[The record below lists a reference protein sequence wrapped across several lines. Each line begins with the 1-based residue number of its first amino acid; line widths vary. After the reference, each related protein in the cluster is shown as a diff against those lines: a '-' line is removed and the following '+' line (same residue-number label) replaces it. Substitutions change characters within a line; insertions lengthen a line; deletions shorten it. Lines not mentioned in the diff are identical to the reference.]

1 MARHVPVMEPF
12 MLPSPI
18 FTHLNLGSTTRR
30 EARPRVIAVCVM
42 PNLGKARKAIEAIA
56 DHLASRLQGFLRITF
71 DRLFGE
77 ARNQAE
83 LDEGRLA
90 VTGLDG
96 GEKRG
101 LTGRAPSR
109 RPPTFA
115 AEIGIVDLYRAFKLV
130 DLVAF
135 GHDGHEF
142 VLHGPGGV
150 VFYAQLARKFERG
163 NVVFALRYQ
172 VDGEKPFR
180 QWNFRLV
187 EDRARLNRGLRPAPR
202 TLKQLSCRVK
212 AMLTAT
218 ARGTRK
224 PLRPTKANE
233 RRPALVFRPIRRL
246 KRRQTHPLLKLNPI
260 ASHSPFSPA
269 ANP

>member
-1 MARHVPVMEPF
+1 M
-12 MLPSPI
+12 
-18 FTHLNLGSTTRR
+18 
-30 EARPRVIAVCVM
+30 
-42 PNLGKARKAIEAIA
+42 
-56 DHLASRLQGFLRITF
+56 RITF

-96 GEKRG
+96 GEKKG
-101 LTGRAPSR
+101 VLPAAPRPR

-115 AEIGIVDLYRAFKLV
+115 AEIGIVDLHRAFKLV

-163 NVVFALRYQ
+163 NVVFALRYRDL
-172 VDGEKPFR
+172 DGEKPFR
-180 QWNFRLV
+180 QV
-187 EDRARLNRGLRPAPR
+187 E
-202 TLKQLSCRVK
+202 LSSLWKIV
-212 AMLTAT
+212 
-218 ARGTRK
+218 
-224 PLRPTKANE
+224 
-233 RRPALVFRPIRRL
+233 PALTEVCVRHRE
-246 KRRQTHPLLKLNPI
+246 H
-260 ASHSPFSPA
+260 
-269 ANP
+269 